1 MSIHLCLDF
10 VCGPNP
16 LLFCQMLPPLYP
28 ICFLLGVFFVTQ
40 LLLVIFVFIYIYED
54 IYEAIYIYIGNRS
67 TH

>member
-40 LLLVIFVFIYIYED
+40 LLLVIFVFIYI
-54 IYEAIYIYIGNRS
+54 
-67 TH
+67 